1 MAASINHRL
10 AINVLTALQTLQQ
23 RLRSSQTASD
33 FLVDYINF
41 WIKVLADE
49 ILKIQKVNY
58 CRYLFLVAVFYYPA
72 Y

>member
-23 RLRSSQTASD
+23 RLRSSQTPSD
-33 FLVDYINF
+33 YLVDYINF
-41 WIKVLADE
+41 WIKVFADE

-58 CRYLFLVAVFYYPA
+58 YRHLFLGPLKYVHTF
-72 Y
+72 

>member
-10 AINVLTALQTLQQ
+10 AINVLTALETLQQ

-33 FLVDYINF
+33 YLVDYINF

-58 CRYLFLVAVFYYPA
+58 CRYLFLVAVFHFPTC
-72 Y
+72 

>member
-33 FLVDYINF
+33 YLVDYINF
-41 WIKVLADE
+41 WIKVFADE
-49 ILKIQKVNY
+49 ILKIQKVCY
-58 CRYLFLVAVFYYPA
+58 CRYLFLVAVFYFPTC
-72 Y
+72 

>member
-10 AINVLTALQTLQQ
+10 AINVLTALETLQQ
-23 RLRSSQTASD
+23 RLRSSHTASD

-58 CRYLFLVAVFYYPA
+58 CRYLFLVAVFYFPTY
-72 Y
+72 

>member
-10 AINVLTALQTLQQ
+10 AINVLIALQTLQQ

-33 FLVDYINF
+33 YFVDYINF
-41 WIKVLADE
+41 WIKVFADE

-58 CRYLFLVAVFYYPA
+58 CRYLFLVAVFYFPTH
-72 Y
+72 